1 MIREKFELK
10 NSHIYLLILS
20 VIFIFI
26 TTPNFSLEESL
37 NFGGRD
43 GFDYY
48 KISKNAP
55 EILIN
60 IQYIKAERFFFPYI
74 IGVLSKLFSLDI
86 FELYKVF
93 SIIFCISLILLFN
106 RLLTIL
112 NCSQKIRLIFLL
124 LIILNPYILR
134 YYISI
139 PTLLNDL
146 IFLNISILLCIGL
159 ILNKNILIFI
169 SILIGALCRQ
179 NVLAFLI
186 SVYLIFFFETF
197 YNHKKKFLKFK
208 TIIII
213 TSTYIFAQFINYF
226 YAKNSQNA
234 VSAEELYFVTIF
246 GIFIDNFNFERF
258 VKFVLFPFLSF
269 GPLFFLLTMSKIK
282 LKFENKKFLFF
293 LISSSLMLVAQ
304 PFLGG
309 PTITGKNFIRLANYC
324 YPISIV
330 IIYLISDKERINKIF
345 NTKFY
350 DLFLIILFVWSLHP
364 TFSTIKFFNFL
375 RFDI

>member
-1 MIREKFELK
+1 MIREKFKFE

-20 VIFIFI
+20 VIFIFS

-48 KISKNAP
+48 KISQNAP
-55 EILIN
+55 EILTN

-74 IGVLSKLFSLDI
+74 IGVLSKLFNLNI
-86 FELYKVF
+86 FELYKFF
-93 SIIFCISLILLFN
+93 SITFFISLIFLFN
-106 RLLTIL
+106 KLLTIL
-112 NCSQKIRLIFLL
+112 NCSEKIKLILLL
-124 LIILNPYILR
+124 LIIFNPYILR

-159 ILNKNILIFI
+159 ILNKNSLVFI

-186 SVYLIFFFETF
+186 SIYLIFFFELF
-197 YNHKKKFLKFK
+197 YNNKKKFLKFN

-213 TSTYIFAQFINYF
+213 TSIYIFAQFLNYF
-226 YAKNSQNA
+226 YAKNSQNI

-258 VKFVLFPFLSF
+258 IKFVLFPFLSF
-269 GPLFFLLTMSKIK
+269 GPLFILLTISKIK
-282 LKFENKKFLFF
+282 LKYENKEFLFF
-293 LISSSLMLVAQ
+293 LILSSLILVAQ

-309 PTITGKNFIRLANYC
+309 PTITGKNFIRLANFC
-324 YPISIV
+324 YPMSIV
-330 IIYLISDKERINKIF
+330 IIYLISDKERINKLL

-350 DLFLIILFVWSLHP
+350 NLFFVILFTWSLHP